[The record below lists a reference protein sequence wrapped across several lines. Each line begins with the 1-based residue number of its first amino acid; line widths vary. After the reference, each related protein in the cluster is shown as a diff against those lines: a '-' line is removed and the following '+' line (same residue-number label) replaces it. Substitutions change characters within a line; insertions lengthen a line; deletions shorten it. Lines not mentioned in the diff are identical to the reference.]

1 MKKIFNLYNITL
13 IIIVAL
19 IGVLTLRT
27 TEVKAAGTVNW
38 PDGSTATISRTVQNV
53 YNAPVADFTY
63 SVSTDDTS
71 LLETATFDTG
81 ENVNVKMKNLANNV
95 SNMTRLSN
103 DTVILAFKRAS
114 ALPNGFV
121 PTTANTVSASTSDKP
136 IYIFFDSTDGT
147 MYYYSESSN
156 VYLNSNAVTMFQCF
170 TRLTDISGLSAVNV
184 SEAMNISGM
193 FYGDALLTNIGVLSS
208 WDTSNVTNMSAIFQG
223 CTNLS
228 NIDAISG
235 WDTSKVT
242 NMTALFLQCSNLTSI
257 SALSNWNVSHL
268 ENMSAMFYNC
278 SSLANINA
286 LSSWNT
292 SSLTIMDA
300 TFCGCSNASGTVQI
314 LGNPTNYSATFM
326 GSATAQ
332 GAQITVNYGANTSN
346 IDNIIATKSNDSNVV
361 KGQQVSAPSGGGSS
375 SSSSGTVF
383 YTQNIS
389 FNGSETVSNSYTANK
404 STTIDFSNMGLSF
417 KKPGNYELTIKET
430 ATSNSAYPVDNDNEY
445 TVIVQVTN
453 VTDQNGTPTG
463 NFNAKFVIKDDNDTK
478 VSNMPFNEPKDET
491 KFGHIE
497 LTKTVKGIMA
507 DRTKDFSFSVQ
518 VDDAASNACQSY
530 SLGEKYLIKG
540 TGVPED
546 GSEVTKCKSGTKDS
560 ITLNHGETA
569 TIGQFTYNNNTYD
582 SISIDDYYKIIEGT
596 ESDYTTTFKINSG
609 SESSGN
615 DTGSN
620 SITHNGNVVNFY
632 NQREGSPVTGLF
644 LTILPY
650 LILIGLGVIGI
661 VLYRKDWSQLPIK
674 IRGK

>member
-1 MKKIFNLYNITL
+1 MKKVFNLYNITL
-13 IIIVAL
+13 ILVVAL
-19 IGVLTLRT
+19 VGVLTFKT
-27 TEVKAAGTVNW
+27 MEVKAAGTVNW
-38 PDGSTATISRTVQNV
+38 PDGSTATISRTIQNV
-53 YNAPVADFTY
+53 YNAPVVDFTY
-63 SVSTDDTS
+63 SISTEDTS
-71 LLETATFDTG
+71 LIRLATFNTG
-81 ENVNVKMKNLANNV
+81 TTVNGIMKTLANG
-95 SNMTRLSN
+95 STKTYSSP
-103 DTVILAFKRAS
+103 DTAIKSIKKAGS
-114 ALPNGFV
+114 LPSGFV
-121 PTTANTVSASTSDKP
+121 PTAANTVSVANSEFP

-147 MYYYSESSN
+147 MYYYSEADKI
-156 VYLNSNAVTMFQCF
+156 YLNSSSANMFRNMQG
-170 TRLTDISGLSAVNV
+170 LMDISGLSLVDASKTTNT
-184 SEAMNISGM
+184 SWM
-193 FYGDALLTNIGVLSS
+193 FAYCSQLSS
-208 WDTSNVTNMSAIFQG
+208 VDATSAWDLSNVTTMSAMFIY
-223 CTNLS
+223 CSSLTSINSLS
-228 NIDAISG
+228 DWN
-235 WDTSKVT
+235 TSKVT
-242 NMTALFLQCSNLTSI
+242 NMGG
-257 SALSNWNVSHL
+257 
-268 ENMSAMFYNC
+268 MFDSC
-278 SSLANINA
+278 SSLSNIN
-286 LSSWNT
+286 SISNWDT
-292 SSLTIMDA
+292 SRVTNVNNM
-300 TFCGCSNASGTVQI
+300 FNGCTNASGTIQI
-314 LGNPTNYSATFM
+314 LANPTNYSGAFTNAATQS
-326 GSATAQ
+326 GT
-332 GAQITVNYGANTSN
+332 QISVNYGSGTSN
-346 IDNIIATKSNDSNVV
+346 IDNIIATKSAGSNVI
-361 KGQQVSAPSGGGSS
+361 KGSQVSSPSQSPTFGS
-375 SSSSGTVF
+375 GIVF
-383 YTQNIS
+383 YTQDIS
-389 FNGSETVSNSYTANK
+389 FAGTETVSNSYTVNK
-404 STTIDFSNMGLSF
+404 STTINFANMGLSF
-417 KKPGNYELTIKET
+417 KKPGNYELTVKET

-518 VDDAASNACQSY
+518 VDDAASSACQSY
-530 SLGEKYLIKG
+530 SGSEKYLIKG

-650 LILIGLGVIGI
+650 LILVGIGVGGVLLFQNREKLK
-661 VLYRKDWSQLPIK
+661 VKHQK
-674 IRGK
+674 